1 VTDRD
6 NIRKLNKEVKNKIG
20 LPIKHVLFY
29 RWTFN
34 GSNSLDK
41 IAQNLKRE
49 HFQTVKPE
57 GDDNILAVASE
68 NRPPILLFIFIQRE
82 SNGGELVLL
91 QTSLGSFPFS
101 AFRKHLGIIEQKAGI
116 TILK

>member
-1 VTDRD
+1 
-6 NIRKLNKEVKNKIG
+6 VKDKDSIEKVAKVVKKKIG
-20 LPIKHVLFY
+20 VPIKHVLFY
-29 RWTFN
+29 RWIFN

-49 HFQTVKPE
+49 HFQTVKPD

-68 NRPPILLFIFIQRE
+68 NRPLILLFIFIQRE

-91 QTSLGSFPFS
+91 QTSLGRLPFS
-101 AFRKHLGIIEQKAGI
+101 AFRKHIGIIEQKAGI
-116 TILK
+116 TVLN